1 VVDAHGEGRESLISA
16 SLGLAPMA
24 EDPRGLRSHFDELI
38 GTEWLDDDPD
48 HARVRIELR
57 DELRQPVGL
66 LHGGVMSS
74 LVESVCSRATA
85 LTVIPDGMMAMGQ
98 SISVNFIRPV
108 TEGGAEVKAKV
119 RHRGRTTWV
128 WDAEVL
134 NDEGKLCALAQMTI
148 AVRPRPQG

>member
-1 VVDAHGEGRESLISA
+1 
-16 SLGLAPMA
+16 MA
-24 EDPRGLRSHFDELI
+24 DDTRGLVSRFDELV

-48 HARVRIELR
+48 HARIRVELR

-66 LHGGVMSS
+66 LHGGVIST

-85 LTVIPDGMMAMGQ
+85 LAVVPKGMGAMGQ
-98 SISVNFIRPV
+98 SIGVNFIRPV
-108 TEGGAEVKAKV
+108 TEGGAEVKARA

-134 NDEGKLCALAQMTI
+134 NDDGKLCALAQMTI
-148 AVRPRPQG
+148 AVRPLPDQA